1 MTEPLPAGL
10 GAAAELAESGMA
22 GTCAM
27 RGGSDELAEPGGV
40 PGPASGADDDL
51 PGGSD
56 EPVGHG
62 DPPAAASNVS
72 LRPSDAP
79 TGLSLGDETD
89 DGTVDNLPTGWR
101 STTLGEVAVVVRDR
115 IDPSESGPLAYLG
128 LEHLVSGRRSVHAWG
143 STEGVKSTVTPF
155 WAGDTLFGRLRPYL
169 RKGCAAPFGGACTT
183 EILVLRALESVD
195 ARFLSLLVL
204 NDRVFNECMHMSTG
218 TRMPRVSAKNLM
230 GITVLVP
237 PLEEQRRIVE
247 VVEELLSR
255 LDAAEGRVADAR
267 AKLDQ
272 LERSILHDALT
283 PPRAISENPPTHP
296 DQLADTG
303 DLPAPARVVSD
314 EALGDPQSPALGS
327 LVDEDSTGQA
337 GGWRSTT
344 LGKVAVVVRDR
355 IDPSESG
362 PQAYLGLEHLASGSR
377 SVHVWGSTEGV
388 KSTVTPFWAGDT
400 LFGRLRPYL
409 RKGCAAS
416 FDGVCTTEILVLRA
430 LESVDARF
438 LSLLVLN
445 DRVFNECMH
454 MSTGT
459 RMPRVS
465 AKNLLGITVL
475 VPTVEEQ
482 RRIVE
487 MVEERLGCLE
497 PLKQAVDSASEQA
510 VSLRRSILTA
520 ALSGRLTSQERAA

>member
-272 LERSILHDALT
+272 LERSILHEALT
-283 PPRAISENPPTHP
+283 PPRGTASDLLTEREAAADPAAVS
-296 DQLADTG
+296 LAESG
-303 DLPAPARVVSD
+303 H
-314 EALGDPQSPALGS
+314 
-327 LVDEDSTGQA
+327 A

-344 LGKVAVVVRDR
+344 LGEVVSLQRRRV
-355 IDPSESG
+355 DPSQLGEECNLVHWSIPAFDRCGG
-362 PQAYLGLEHLASGSR
+362 PLEEPAGSIRSHKFRLADDCVLVSLLNPQIPRVAICAGGER
-377 SVHVWGSTEGV
+377 VVCSTE
-388 KSTVTPFWAGDT
+388 FA
-400 LFGRLRPYL
+400 
-409 RKGCAAS
+409 
-416 FDGVCTTEILVLRA
+416 
-430 LESVDARF
+430 
-438 LSLLVLN
+438 
-445 DRVFNECMH
+445 
-454 MSTGT
+454 
-459 RMPRVS
+459 
-465 AKNLLGITVL
+465 VL
-475 VPTVEEQ
+475 VPGSAITLEFLAYATSEPGFHQRLVNLTSGTTNSRKRAKPVELLSLAILVPSLDEQ

-487 MVEERLGCLE
+487 MVEERLARLE

-510 VSLRRSILTA
+510 GSLRRSILTA

>member
-272 LERSILHDALT
+272 LERSILHEALT
-283 PPRAISENPPTHP
+283 PPRGTASDLLTEREDAADPAAVE
-296 DQLADTG
+296 LAESG
-303 DLPAPARVVSD
+303 H
-314 EALGDPQSPALGS
+314 
-327 LVDEDSTGQA
+327 A

-344 LGKVAVVVRDR
+344 LGEVARYDNGFPFKPAHLDGSQMPVIRIRQLLDESEIPDRTDSEVPLKHHIDDGDVVFSWSGTLAVRIWDRGPALLNQHLFRVVPATGVYSRWLALALDNAIEALMAKSHGTTMKHITKKVLHTH
-355 IDPSESG
+355 EL
-362 PQAYLGLEHLASGSR
+362 Q
-377 SVHVWGSTEGV
+377 
-388 KSTVTPFWAGDT
+388 
-400 LFGRLRPYL
+400 
-409 RKGCAAS
+409 
-416 FDGVCTTEILVLRA
+416 
-430 LESVDARF
+430 
-438 LSLLVLN
+438 
-445 DRVFNECMH
+445 
-454 MSTGT
+454 
-459 RMPRVS
+459 
-465 AKNLLGITVL
+465 
-475 VPTVEEQ
+475 VPPLEEQ

-487 MVEERLGCLE
+487 MVEERLARLE

-510 VSLRRSILTA
+510 ASLRRSILAA
-520 ALSGRLTSQERAA
+520 ALCGRLTSQERAA